1 MNSQVSAGNICLIVA
16 LVLFAI
22 SAWSVSWGA
31 PGSPQG
37 YWHGRFIAAGLFF
50 GTLSLLLK

>member
-1 MNSQVSAGNICLIVA
+1 MHSSVSPSSICLIVA

-31 PGSPQG
+31 PGSPYG

-50 GTLSLLLK
+50 GTLSILLK